1 VRPSGD
7 TGRAPARSLGV
18 AHATV
23 EPGDRALDVTLTA
36 PAEADPRGRLE
47 VVLEVADGADV
58 PDGPAY
64 ATVAAVDLGVLN
76 LTGFDAPDPQGHY
89 FGQRRLGVAI
99 RDLYGRLIDASQGTP
114 GQVRSGGGLE
124 TEDVRAGPA
133 PAEDLLALFS
143 GPVTL
148 MNGRAVVGFDLPAF
162 NGTVRLMAVV
172 WSGAS
177 VGQADADVLVRDPV
191 VVQPSLPR
199 FLTPGDES
207 RLRIELNHVSGSA
220 GVMRLEVEGHGLGEA
235 PSAVTLEEGGR
246 AVVDVPLRP
255 DELGDHTYRITL
267 TTPDGRVLTREVR
280 LSVMITDPE
289 TARTT
294 QFVLAPGESFRFDDA
309 ALEGFLEGTARAT
322 LFAGAGAA
330 LDQPGLIQ
338 RLIGYPYGCTE
349 QIASSLVP
357 LLWAPETV
365 SDLGLVTS
373 AEARE
378 RVQVG
383 IDRILTRQGRDGT
396 FGLWGAGGFDL
407 WLDAYVT
414 DVLLRAEA
422 QGFRVPET
430 ALRMALDNLR
440 NEVARAGSMQEGA
453 AGYAYAYY
461 VLARAGEAAIGDLR
475 YYADTL
481 AERFDTPLAAAHL
494 GAALATYGEQAR
506 SEAMFAKASALAL
519 QQVGPGG
526 WRADYGTV
534 LRDQA
539 GLLALAVEAG
549 SGVVDRVQLAN
560 RIAQGVASREGSAYR
575 LSTQE
580 AVWSLRAAVA
590 LGAASQGL
598 VLDGVPVVGNVVR
611 LYDGTPATLRN
622 DGDAN
627 VMVTLTTFGVP
638 EAAPGDAAPGAA
650 APGAAAPGPS
660 GVGYTITRSHY
671 TPDGAPTDLSD
682 VKVGDRV
689 VVVLD
694 VLPDRGVTGGRLMID
709 DALAAGFEIDNA
721 NLLREGDIRALDWL
735 AVPFATEMTEARS
748 ERFLAAVN
756 WTTGEPLRLAYVMR
770 AVSPGTFHYPAA
782 KVEDMYRPSNY
793 AVSATDVVT
802 IRP

>member
-1 VRPSGD
+1 
-7 TGRAPARSLGV
+7 
-18 AHATV
+18 
-23 EPGDRALDVTLTA
+23 LD
-36 PAEADPRGRLE
+36 
-47 VVLEVADGADV
+47 VVLEVPDL

-64 ATVAAVDLGVLN
+64 ATVAAVDVGVLN
-76 LTGFDAPDPQGHY
+76 LTAFDAPDPQGYY

-99 RDLYGRLIDASQGTP
+99 RDLYGRLIDASQGTL

-124 TEDVRAGPA
+124 TEEVRAGPA
-133 PAEDLLALFS
+133 PAEELLALFS

-148 MNGRAVVGFDLPAF
+148 EGGRAEVGFDLPAF

-172 WSGAS
+172 WSDAA
-177 VGQADADVLVRDPV
+177 VGQAEADVLVRDPV

-199 FLTPGDES
+199 FLTPGDAS
-207 RLRIELNHVSGSA
+207 RLRIELTHVSGPA
-220 GVMRLEVEGHGLGEA
+220 GAMRLRVEGHGLGEA
-235 PSAVTLEEGGR
+235 PMTVALEEGGR
-246 AVVDVPLRP
+246 AVVDVPLQP
-255 DELGDHTYRITL
+255 DTVGAYTYRITL
-267 TTPDGRVLTREVR
+267 TTPGGRVLIREVR
-280 LSVMITDPE
+280 LSVLVTDPE
-289 TARTT
+289 TARTS
-294 QFVLAPGESFRFDDA
+294 QFVLAPGASFRFDDA
-309 ALEGFLEGTARAT
+309 ALEGFLAGTARAT

-357 LLWAPETV
+357 LLWAPEMV
-365 SDLGLVTS
+365 SDLALLS
-373 AEARE
+373 DAEARD

-383 IDRILTRQGRDGT
+383 IDRILTRLGRDGS
-396 FGLWGAGGFDL
+396 FGLWGAGGYDL
-407 WLDAYVT
+407 WLGAYAT

-422 QGFRVPET
+422 QGLRVPET

-440 NEVARAGSMQEGA
+440 NEVARAGTMQDGA
-453 AGYAYAYY
+453 ATYAYAFY

-481 AERFDTPLAAAHL
+481 AERFDTPLAAAQL
-494 GAALATYGEQAR
+494 GAALAAYGERAR
-506 SEAMFAKASALAL
+506 ADAMFAQANDLA
-519 QQVGPGG
+519 QAPADEGG
-526 WRADYGTV
+526 WRADYGTP

-560 RIAQGVASREGSAYR
+560 RIAQGVASRGGSVHR

-580 AVWSLRAAVA
+580 AVWSLRAATA
-590 LGAASQGL
+590 LGAAAQGL

-611 LYDGTPATLRN
+611 LYDGAPATLRN

-638 EAAPGDAAPGAA
+638 EVAPEPG
-650 APGAAAPGPS
+650 

-671 TPDGAPTDLSD
+671 TPDGSAADLST

-689 VVVLD
+689 VVVLE
-694 VLPDRGVTGGRLMID
+694 VKPDRGVGGGRLMID

-735 AVPFATEMTEARS
+735 AVPFAAEMTEARS
-748 ERFLAAVN
+748 DRFLAAVD
-756 WTTGEPLRLAYVMR
+756 WQSEETLRLAYVMR